1 MKIRID
7 FVTNSSSSSFILARK
22 GEITEEQKNAVI
34 DYIVK
39 KMLGDK
45 ILASEDVKTEAAMEE
60 KVANLAETD
69 YWFEE
74 KQNEIKEALKSGK
87 DIYVGTVNH
96 ERADGYYCDL
106 FENIWRILEKN
117 SNGNFEAIQDD
128 LSY

>member
-60 KVANLAETD
+60 KVAELAETE

-74 KQNEIKEALKSGK
+74 MQDEIKEALKSGK

>member
-45 ILASEDVKTEAAMEE
+45 ILASEDVKTEVAMEE

-74 KQNEIKEALKSGK
+74 KQNEIKEVLKSGK

-96 ERADGYYCDL
+96 EKADGYYCDL

>member
-45 ILASEDVKTEAAMEE
+45 ILASEDVKTEAAIEE